1 MLRLAEEHRFPVT
14 PRASGTNL
22 SGGAVP
28 LHGGV
33 VLSCA
38 RMRRLIE
45 IDEQNLTATCEPGP
59 AERPAAGGRR
69 GEGPVLPARSG
80 LAGDLDDRRQRDGV
94 LGRPARAQV
103 RHHARLRDRPGG
115 RADGRP
121 LPARG
126 RQADQGRRRLRP
138 RPAAGR
144 LRGDARGAHRDHAQ
158 AAAGARGQG
167 DRRRLLP
174 RPRGLG
180 SLGQPHHREPHPA
193 RHARVPRPG
202 DDARRRRERGPRAA
216 RRRGGDAD
224 LRAGRRRPGRRARH
238 RQDGRDLPRGGR
250 AQRGGGGRRGR
261 GGQAAGRTP
270 RRDSRAR
277 AARADADPRGR
288 HGAAL
293 RARRRWCA
301 TCSASRRR
309 RAC

>member
-28 LHGGV
+28 LHGRRRALVRAHAPADRDRRAEPHGD
-33 VLSCA
+33 LRA
-38 RMRRLIE
+38 R
-45 IDEQNLTATCEPGP
+45 A

-69 GEGPVLPARSG
+69 REGPVLPARSR

-94 LGRPARAQV
+94 LGRPARPQV
-103 RHHARLRDRPGG
+103 RHHARLRDRAGG

-121 LPARG
+121 HPARG

-138 RPAAGR
+138 RAAAGR

-180 SLGQPHHREPHPA
+180 ALGQPHHREPHPA

-202 DDARRRRERGPRAA
+202 DDARRGRERGPRAA

-224 LRAGRRRPGRRARH
+224 LRAGRRSLGRRARH
-238 RQDGRDLPRGGR
+238 GEDGRDLPRGGR

-261 GGQAAGRTP
+261 RGQAPGRAP
-270 RRDSRAR
+270 RAR
-277 AARADADPRGR
+277 SPRSRG
-288 HGAAL
+288 
-293 RARRRWCA
+293 
-301 TCSASRRR
+301 SRRR
-309 RAC
+309 